1 MKYSY
6 FIYLIFTILY
16 SKFPLILF
24 IKSQTPK
31 KEKICSSILGIEYM
45 KQFCFYEYFN
55 DMFQIHKFATLIGS
69 KYFPFG
75 KILHNESRL

>member
-1 MKYSY
+1 
-6 FIYLIFTILY
+6 
-16 SKFPLILF
+16 
-24 IKSQTPK
+24 
-31 KEKICSSILGIEYM
+31 M

-75 KILHNESRL
+75 KILNNESRL